1 MRYVEFFQRHI
12 ISQKFTCPLIFVLCP
27 VENGDSILRDIY
39 IMYLEQCFAA
49 IRSPAVTATPVTP
62 DPALK
67 ANVTGAFTVFG
78 IILPLRD

>member
-1 MRYVEFFQRHI
+1 MVIPF
-12 ISQKFTCPLIFVLCP
+12 CV
-27 VENGDSILRDIY
+27 IY
-39 IMYLEQCFAA
+39 RMYLEQCFAA